1 MQSCNPRNG
10 DENVSLRTGVQISY
24 VMDILS
30 FVINFSDVSNDFN
43 FKLLVGRYSFFMHVL
58 HLKDC

>member
-1 MQSCNPRNG
+1 MQSCNQRNG

-43 FKLLVGRYSFFMHVL
+43 FKLLVGKYSFLMHVL
-58 HLKDC
+58 HLKDG